1 VLIREK
7 LEGFVRKRLIALIT
21 GEVHNKD
28 VVDMLATN
36 RVSSEDDF
44 NWKKQLR

>member
-1 VLIREK
+1 METFLRNRV
-7 LEGFVRKRLIALIT
+7 IAIIT

-28 VVDMLATN
+28 VVEMLADS

>member
-1 VLIREK
+1 MIKDK
-7 LEGFVRKRLIALIT
+7 LDGFVRKRIIAIIT

-28 VVDMLATN
+28 VVEMLIQCD
-36 RVSSEDDF
+36 VKDKGDF